1 MKKKLRHFGGLIL
14 FYAVIVFGV
23 LLLNARF
30 YYLNNNVHDV
40 NVVAVNN

>member
-1 MKKKLRHFGGLIL
+1 MKNKLRHFGGLIL

-30 YYLNNNVHDV
+30 YYLNNNAMET
-40 NVVAVNN
+40 NIIAMNE